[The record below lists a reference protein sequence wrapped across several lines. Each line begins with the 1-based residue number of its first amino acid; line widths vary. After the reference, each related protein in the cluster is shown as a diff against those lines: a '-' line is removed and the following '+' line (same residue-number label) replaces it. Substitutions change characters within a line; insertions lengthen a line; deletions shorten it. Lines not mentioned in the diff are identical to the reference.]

1 MYQKTTNIHPTAI
14 IAQSASIDPSVLI
27 GPYCIIGDNVNIGE
41 NTVLHS
47 HVVVGKNTKIG
58 RHNEIFQFA
67 SLGSDPQDLKYAG
80 EETFLEIGDDN
91 RIRESCTFH
100 RGTGD
105 GGNFTKIGNN
115 NLFMVNTHIA
125 HDCVVGN
132 NNILANNVGIAGH
145 VHIGNSVVIG
155 GQSGVH
161 QFCKIDDY
169 SMVAAGSIVLKDV
182 MAYAMVGGNPARTRG
197 LNVEGMRRKKWS
209 KNTIATL
216 LQAYRIVF
224 NANLLT
230 SEALGELEKLVAD
243 EPKVQIMIN
252 SIRQSERGLTR

>member
-1 MYQKTTNIHPTAI
+1 MSNIHPTAM

-47 HVVVGKNTKIG
+47 HVVIGKNTKIG

-91 RIRESCTFH
+91 RIREACTFH

-105 GGNFTKIGNN
+105 GGSFTKIGNN

-132 NNILANNVGIAGH
+132 NNVLANNVGIAGH
-145 VHIGNSVVIG
+145 VHIGNSVVVG
-155 GQSGVH
+155 GQSGIH
-161 QFCKIDDY
+161 QFCRIDDY
-169 SMVAAGSIVLKDV
+169 SMVAAGTIIVKDV
-182 MAYAMVGGNPARTRG
+182 MAFAMVSGNPARTVG
-197 LNVEGMRRKKWS
+197 LNKEGMRRKKWS
-209 KNTIATL
+209 PQTIDTL
-216 LQAYRIVF
+216 MKAYHIVF
-224 NANLLT
+224 RSGLVV
-230 SEALGELEKLVAD
+230 SEAVERLEKLVAD
-243 EPKVQIMIN
+243 EPKIQMMIH
-252 SIRQSERGLTR
+252 SLRQSRRGMTR

>member
-1 MYQKTTNIHPTAI
+1 MTVHPTALI
-14 IAQSASIDPSVLI
+14 DESACIDPSACI
-27 GPYCIIGDNVNIGE
+27 GPYCIVAKGVSIGA
-41 NTVLHS
+41 NTELKS
-47 HVVVGKNTKIG
+47 HVVIAPYTKIG
-58 RHNEIFQFA
+58 YNNVIYPFA
-67 SLGSDPQDLKYAG
+67 SLGEVPQDLKFVG
-80 EETFLEIGDDN
+80 EHTTLCIGDHN
-91 RIRESCTFH
+91 VIREACSFH
-100 RGTGD
+100 RGTGE
-105 GGNFTKIGNN
+105 GGKTIIGSH

-182 MAYAMVGGNPARTRG
+182 IAYAMVSGNPARTRG

-209 KNTIATL
+209 KDTIATL

-224 NANLLT
+224 NSNLLT
-230 SEALGELEKLVAD
+230 SEALSELEKLVAD
-243 EPKVQIMIN
+243 EPKVQMMIN
-252 SIRQSERGLTR
+252 SICQSERGLTR